1 MSDEEKQSYHF
12 DLLLFFN
19 TVVPPN
25 TANDRTD
32 KKWQYSETGDERGH
46 ALNKSSCWKDT
57 WFRQV
62 ILQFDQF
69 LKRTRLRTYY
79 QN

>member
-1 MSDEEKQSYHF
+1 MRQFGVRMKFKTLFMSDEEKQSYHF

-32 KKWQYSETGDERGH
+32 KKWQYSETGDERG
-46 ALNKSSCWKDT
+46 A
-57 WFRQV
+57 RAE
-62 ILQFDQF
+62 
-69 LKRTRLRTYY
+69 
-79 QN
+79 